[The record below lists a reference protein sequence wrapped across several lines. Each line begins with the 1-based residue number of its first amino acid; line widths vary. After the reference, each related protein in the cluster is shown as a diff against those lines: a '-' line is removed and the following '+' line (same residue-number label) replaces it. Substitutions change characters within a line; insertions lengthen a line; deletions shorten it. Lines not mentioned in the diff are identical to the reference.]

1 MCIRD
6 SSDADAVPG
15 YRFNLTVVLVKFVLE
30 VIDAANCFVQLFLHH
45 FENGEDQG
53 KPYDM
58 EQPNFFG
65 LSIAY
70 DPYKLSLIHILRGYR
85 DIRI

>member
-1 MCIRD
+1 M
-6 SSDADAVPG
+6 
-15 YRFNLTVVLVKFVLE
+15 K
-30 VIDAANCFVQLFLHH
+30 LHH

-70 DPYKLSLIHILRGYR
+70 DPISGSW
-85 DIRI
+85 

>member
-1 MCIRD
+1 M
-6 SSDADAVPG
+6 
-15 YRFNLTVVLVKFVLE
+15 K
-30 VIDAANCFVQLFLHH
+30 LHH

-70 DPYKLSLIHILRGYR
+70 DPYKRELVDGKTLTACGGDRLLQCLRGGGADLAL
-85 DIRI
+85 DIYLSPSL